1 MLYHFYL
8 FKERFNL
15 IIKILGTGCNKCEK
29 IEKNLRTALEE
40 LNIDATVESVEGLV
54 EIVRYGVMT
63 TPALVIDDK
72 VVSVGKVLSTKDLK
86 KLLSNK

>member
-1 MLYHFYL
+1 M
-8 FKERFNL
+8 